1 MIISFDESTHSYTI
15 NGDFADASVTELLGK
30 HGLAPDFTKV
40 AKDVRIKAAAQG
52 KLIHEDIEKL
62 VNGKEEHKPTTL
74 QGEQFAEWLKEN
86 VEGAIAEQPT
96 GYIIKNRLFAGT
108 ADLVGVTKDGKF
120 FIGDHKCTS
129 KFEREYVSWQVS
141 LYDYF
146 LRHVGGNHKING
158 KSWAAYKGADLFY
171 CFHYNVSKG
180 EFKVYQLEKVP
191 DGEIEKLL
199 DCEINGKKYHRP
211 TLVVESDLLE
221 QWQAAETALVEMEQ
235 AYQKQQEQVKE
246 FRQRLCEEMERQGI
260 ETFESGKLRL
270 RYVRATETLTTDTKA
285 LKARYPQIYS
295 ELQRIVRK
303 KAYVR
308 VSIKGEDDDD
318 EYF

>member
-1 MIISFDESTHSYTI
+1 MIIAFDESTHSYTI

-52 KLIHEDIEKL
+52 KLIHEDIEKI
-62 VNGKEEHKPTTL
+62 VNSKDEYKPTTL
-74 QGEQFAEWLKEN
+74 QGEQFAEWLKAN
-86 VEGAIAEQPT
+86 VDGAIAEQPT
-96 GYIIKNRLFAGT
+96 GYVDGTHLFAGT

-120 FIGDHKCTS
+120 FVGDHKCTS

-146 LRHVGGNHKING
+146 LRHIGGNRKING
-158 KSWAAYKGADLFY
+158 KSWAAYRGAELFY
-171 CFHYNVSKG
+171 CFHYNVGKG
-180 EFKVYQLEKVP
+180 EFKVHQLEKVP
-191 DGEIEKLL
+191 DSEIERLL
-199 DCEINGKKYHRP
+199 ACEVDGKKYQRP
-211 TLVVESDLLE
+211 TLVVEQDLLK
-221 QWQAAETALVEMEQ
+221 QWQTAENALVEMEQ
-235 AYQKQQEQVKE
+235 SYQKQQEQVKE
-246 FRQRLCEEMERQGI
+246 LRQRLCDEMERQGI
-260 ETFESGKLRL
+260 ESFESGKLRL

-295 ELQRIVRK
+295 ELQKVVRK

-308 VSIKGEDDDD
+308 VTVKGDDDDD